1 MGMVLE
7 YASIINTLNVVATLF
22 LVSTLVFVILN
33 FFYTNIHKRRNN
45 TFNYT
50 L

>member
-7 YASIINTLNVVATLF
+7 YASIINTLNVATLF